1 MNDRVVNVPKFKFS
15 KGAAGAVVIAIIA
28 IILFFCSVT
37 TIQSGT
43 VGVISTLGKVNDEP
57 MQPGF
62 HFIMPFITNVTKI
75 DVKTQKIEA
84 DCTAASRDLQTIGTK
99 VAINFTINAGTA
111 PNLYRTVGTNY
122 QDNIIMPA
130 IQEAVKSVTARFSAE
145 ELISKRQDVSS
156 TIAKE
161 LSEKI
166 GKYGLT
172 IELFN
177 ILNLDFSAE
186 FNKAIEAKQTAQQE
200 ALKAEQD
207 LNRVKIEAQ
216 QKLEQAK
223 AEADATR
230 ARADADAYAIQK
242 MQEQLA
248 KNPQYIDYYKLQ
260 KWDGKL
266 PTVEGSSSPIIDMR
280 DYASSK

>member
-1 MNDRVVNVPKFKFS
+1 MNERVVNVPNFKFS
-15 KGAAGAVVIAIIA
+15 KKAAGFVILAIVA
-28 IILFFCSVT
+28 IILLFCSTT
-37 TIQSGT
+37 TIQSGN
-43 VGVISTLGKVNDEP
+43 VGVVSTFSAVKDEP
-57 MQPGF
+57 MQPGL
-62 HFIMPFITNVTKI
+62 HFIVPFITTVTKM

-84 DCTAASRDLQTIGTK
+84 DCIAASKDLQTIATK
-99 VAINFTINAGTA
+99 VSINFTVNSSTA
-111 PNLYRTVGTNY
+111 PHLYRTVGVDY
-122 QDNIIMPA
+122 QETIIKPA

-145 ELISKRQDVSS
+145 ELISKRQEASS
-156 TIAKE
+156 TISKE

-177 ILNLDFSAE
+177 ILNLEFSAE

-223 AEADATR
+223 ADADATR
-230 ARADADAYAIQK
+230 AKADADAYAILK

-248 KNPQYIDYYKLQ
+248 KNPQYIEYYKLQ

-266 PTVEGSSSPIIDMR
+266 PTVEGSASPIIDMR
-280 DYASSK
+280 DSASSK